1 MKEQL
6 TVHGSI
12 FFLLKKFIDQT
23 LPYRSWEQLLAKTNL
38 KDFSFELT
46 KAYSIETIE
55 AIMIAASEH
64 TGLTVEK
71 LKENFGEHMVPALFQ
86 MYKHYLQ
93 PGWKTYEIL
102 LKTEEVM
109 HGAVRK
115 LNSTAQPPILSVSKM
130 SDQLLIIDYHSKRR
144 MGSLAVGIIRGI
156 AKYYGEQEDVNV
168 DCMTAPDAEDVQI
181 KVHFGIKIEKSKRV
195 PHLSDSNM

>member
-12 FFLLKKFIDQT
+12 FFLLKKFVDQS
-23 LPYRSWEQLLAKTNL
+23 LPYRGWEELLAKADL

-46 KAYSIETIE
+46 KAYPLETIE

-64 TGLTVEK
+64 TGLPVEK

-115 LNSTAQPPILSVSKM
+115 LNSTAYPPVLNVSKVN
-130 SDQLLIIDYHSKRR
+130 DQLLIVDYHSKRK
-144 MGSLAVGIIRGI
+144 MGSLAVGIIKGI
-156 AKYYGEQEDVNV
+156 AKYYGEQEDINV
-168 DCMTAPDAEDVQI
+168 ECMTAPDAEDVQI
-181 KVHFGIKIEKSKRV
+181 KVHFDIKIAQSKKV
-195 PHLSDSNM
+195 PHLSDINN

>member
-1 MKEQL
+1 MKENL

-12 FFLLKKFIDQT
+12 LFLLKKYVDQS
-23 LPYRSWEQLLAKTNL
+23 LPYRSWEQLLAKANL

-46 KAYSIETIE
+46 KAYPLDRVE

-64 TGLTVEK
+64 TSLPVEK
-71 LKENFGEHMVPALFQ
+71 LKEDFGEHMVPALFQ

-93 PGWKTYEIL
+93 PEWRTYEIL

-115 LNSTAQPPILSVSKM
+115 LNSTAYPPVLNVSKVN
-130 SDQLLIIDYHSKRR
+130 DQLLVVDYHSRR
-144 MGSLAVGIIRGI
+144 KMGSLAMGIIKGI
-156 AKYYGEQEDVNV
+156 AKYYGEKDEIHVE
-168 DCMTAPDAEDVQI
+168 CMTAPDAENVQI
-181 KVHFGIKIEKSKRV
+181 KVHFDIRIAQNKKAPR
-195 PHLSDSNM
+195 LSDINN